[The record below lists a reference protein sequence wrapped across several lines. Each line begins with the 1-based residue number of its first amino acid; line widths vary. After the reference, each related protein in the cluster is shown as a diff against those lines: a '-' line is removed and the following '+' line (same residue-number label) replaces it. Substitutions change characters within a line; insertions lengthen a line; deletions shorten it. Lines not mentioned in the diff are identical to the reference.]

1 MVTCYIFGRRLCIR
15 LRNWLRNDVLQER
28 VLLTSWLRLVSSVK
42 KKRMRP
48 LEVLTHDSRATSV
61 HQLLPTV
68 LALYLFL
75 HGGRKESPDCRSL
88 LSRSHDTAKAETKHG
103 WHRRSLQLLQ
113 SKQKQKI
120 VSLRASQSC
129 ATNRHASSGSHDMK
143 DRSQKS
149 AIVRL
154 ICGSRVIDYFDKLK
168 TQRLFDRLG
177 VIERLTT
184 IRYNRFSP
192 IFYSSVVTLPSW
204 NVLFCIF
211 DVSTISDNYRETD
224 QVERWAWA
232 PSKF

>member
-48 LEVLTHDSRATSV
+48 LEVLTHDSRAASV

-103 WHRRSLQLLQ
+103 WHRWFLQLLQ

-120 VSLRASQSC
+120 VSPRASRSC
-129 ATNRHASSGSHDMK
+129 ATNRHANSTTWK
-143 DRSQKS
+143 IAAKNRRS
-149 AIVRL
+149 
-154 ICGSRVIDYFDKLK
+154 
-168 TQRLFDRLG
+168 
-177 VIERLTT
+177 
-184 IRYNRFSP
+184 
-192 IFYSSVVTLPSW
+192 
-204 NVLFCIF
+204 
-211 DVSTISDNYRETD
+211 
-224 QVERWAWA
+224 
-232 PSKF
+232 